1 MAAEGYTT
9 DTNLHVGVALPLHH
23 ATHKVVFGNQ
33 VLGLHQMDSQHSLQA
48 DSGCGCFWR
57 MCIKVLSAAFS
68 LYYLSS
74 KLWIGGGVLWSCWLR
89 FSQPTGS

>member
-48 DSGCGCFWR
+48 DSGVAVFGGCVLKCCLQLFHFITSVPNSGSGVVCCGR
-57 MCIKVLSAAFS
+57 V
-68 LYYLSS
+68 
-74 KLWIGGGVLWSCWLR
+74 G
-89 FSQPTGS
+89 